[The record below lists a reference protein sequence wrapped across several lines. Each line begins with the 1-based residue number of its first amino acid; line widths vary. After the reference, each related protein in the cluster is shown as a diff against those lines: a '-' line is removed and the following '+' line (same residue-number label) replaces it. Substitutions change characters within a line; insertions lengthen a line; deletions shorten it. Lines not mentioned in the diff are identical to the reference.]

1 MNRRS
6 FRKAWRNTS
15 GAAAIEFA
23 IVGNAFLLLLFG
35 TAYVSIMLWHEANL
49 DWAVESAARTAV
61 VLNSNATQA
70 DVATAVNGYLTS
82 VGMTGDAT
90 VAYTTST
97 SGGVTVGQITATA
110 TDHITVPFLST
121 YNITYQS
128 TANVPMP

>member
-1 MNRRS
+1 MKRRT
-6 FRKAWRNTS
+6 FRKAWRDAS

-49 DWAVESAARTAV
+49 DWAVESGARVA
-61 VLNSNATQA
+61 VLNSSATQS

-82 VGMTGDAT
+82 VGMAGDAT

-97 SGGVTVGQITATA
+97 SGGVTVGQITATS

-128 TANVPMP
+128 SANVPMP